1 MIYNPNK
8 CHIFLEVLKQ
18 VLQIWLFFKDKFNK
32 AIIVFSVLNED
43 WTSRD
48 LYGFQAGLSLQEQI
62 FR

>member
-48 LYGFQAGLSLQEQI
+48 LYGFQAGLCLQEQI